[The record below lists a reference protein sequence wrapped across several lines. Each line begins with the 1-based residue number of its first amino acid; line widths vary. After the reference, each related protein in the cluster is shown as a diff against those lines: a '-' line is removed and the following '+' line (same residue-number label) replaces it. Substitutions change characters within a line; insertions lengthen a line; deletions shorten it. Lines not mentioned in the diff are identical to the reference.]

1 MAGEYL
7 EFLETRMS
15 KLENVLMDIVA
26 WNLPA
31 TGLFWPNQDGSISD
45 RPMSYGAAYGSNG
58 ERDYFRKL
66 AAEGLS

>member
-1 MAGEYL
+1 
-7 EFLETRMS
+7 
-15 KLENVLMDIVA
+15 MDIVA

-66 AAEGLS
+66 ASDGLS